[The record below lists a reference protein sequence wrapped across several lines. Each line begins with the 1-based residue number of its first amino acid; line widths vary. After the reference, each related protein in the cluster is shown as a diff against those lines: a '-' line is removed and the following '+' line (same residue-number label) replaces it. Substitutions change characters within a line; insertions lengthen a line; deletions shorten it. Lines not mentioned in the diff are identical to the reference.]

1 MKHQLFAY
9 TGKFVPQYDIGAQ
22 NATKS
27 SEYER
32 FTNFGGGACTLQV
45 AKTYYLLTEDSR
57 DIEFTNLQVCSRVRA
72 FGLWRLSQTTQAKI
86 TNGITNVQRIACRR

>member
-22 NATKS
+22 NATKL

-57 DIEFTNLQVCSRVRA
+57 DYIVRVLCESHVA
-72 FGLWRLSQTTQAKI
+72 TLGAGMAPA
-86 TNGITNVQRIACRR
+86 NGVGT